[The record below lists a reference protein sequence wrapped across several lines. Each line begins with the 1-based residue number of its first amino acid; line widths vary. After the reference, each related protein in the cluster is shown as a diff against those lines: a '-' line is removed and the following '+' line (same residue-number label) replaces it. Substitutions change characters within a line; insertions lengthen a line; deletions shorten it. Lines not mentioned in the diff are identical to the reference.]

1 VKAKTTIIGIGNA
14 NCGDDAAGCFVAQA
28 LRERELPAV
37 RILSASGEPA
47 DLLEKFPA
55 DGVLILV
62 DAMAEVEGC
71 GRIHRMDTSNDALP
85 IEAFSSYSTHGM
97 GLPEAIEMARAL
109 GRLPPAVIVYGVE
122 GRNFQP
128 GDPLSPEVE
137 EGIERLV
144 EQLVEAL

>member
-14 NCGDDAAGCFVAQA
+14 NCGDDAAGCLVAQA

-47 DLLEKFPA
+47 DLLEKFPT

-71 GRIHRMDTSNDALP
+71 GRIHRMDTSDNALP
-85 IEAFSSYSTHGM
+85 IDAFSSYSTHGM

-109 GRLPPAVIVYGVE
+109 GRLPPAVIVYGIE

-128 GDPLSPEVE
+128 GDPMSPEVE

-144 EQLVEAL
+144 DQLVEAL